1 MTKMKTLS
9 RIFNAPCLLAMVGS
23 AWAAANFT
31 LVWLEKIPQYEATF
45 GIIIGLILV
54 CLSNLWII
62 SDQNRETQRVLV
74 EAMKISVQGLKMH
87 HNTLVISETFV
98 KNQGTLVENQGK
110 LFEILEARVAE

>member
-1 MTKMKTLS
+1 MTKIKTLAK
-9 RIFNAPCLLAMVGS
+9 IFNAPTLLAMVGS
-23 AWAAANFT
+23 ALAAANFT
-31 LVWLEKIPQYEATF
+31 LLWLEKIPQYDATF
-45 GIIIGLILV
+45 GIIVGLILV

-87 HNTLVISETFV
+87 HNTLVITETFV